1 MADVLEE
8 YSTTDPLHMAFSSDQ
23 LKILRS
29 LAAQGREDITIQD
42 ALTAYIIVTFNKHV
56 FVSDKEYIR
65 RTNTLINYR
74 GISDKLAPDGQ
85 VDNSIMFMLSD
96 DFANPL
102 SLSNVAKTIRASV
115 EKARNEDFLTRW
127 LVTVDLLMR
136 KIHKDGQAWNFAS
149 YANEVW
155 TNSNLKY
162 DWASKVDFGMKDQCR
177 FHTAGSMKFK
187 FRVFRLN
194 PVQSADNSW
203 TRDHDG
209 AEVSFRIP
217 KGDIKNKFITA
228 WNNDVN
234 IECSM

>member
-1 MADVLEE
+1 
-8 YSTTDPLHMAFSSDQ
+8 MAFSSDQ

-162 DWASKVDFGMKDQCR
+162 DWASKVDF
-177 FHTAGSMKFK
+177 
-187 FRVFRLN
+187 
-194 PVQSADNSW
+194 
-203 TRDHDG
+203 
-209 AEVSFRIP
+209 
-217 KGDIKNKFITA
+217 
-228 WNNDVN
+228 
-234 IECSM
+234 